1 MKDVIVIIAVTAV
14 IVFGFFIM
22 KRLDAFLEENRKAI
36 EKEQEEQCSPLEFLD
51 TENYESMISEIE
63 IFKEKHKKIAVVIL
77 DEEDRELT
85 ETLNNY
91 KSSTTVIVTNMMGD
105 DFKIN
110 LVGDNEIGSIGSYGD
125 AWGGS
130 INISGNGSLVIN
142 ADKSDDYGIAFF
154 AEGTNSVLSVADTC
168 NVTIYSGSKAV
179 VYTSDNLTN

>member
-22 KRLDAFLEENRKAI
+22 KRLDAFFEENRKAI

-91 KSSTTVIVTNMMGD
+91 KSC
-105 DFKIN
+105 FK
-110 LVGDNEIGSIGSYGD
+110 
-125 AWGGS
+125 
-130 INISGNGSLVIN
+130 
-142 ADKSDDYGIAFF
+142 
-154 AEGTNSVLSVADTC
+154 
-168 NVTIYSGSKAV
+168 
-179 VYTSDNLTN
+179 

>member
-1 MKDVIVIIAVTAV
+1 MKDGIVIIAVTAV

-36 EKEQEEQCSPLEFLD
+36 EKKQEEQCSPLEFLD

-91 KSSTTVIVTNMMGD
+91 KSC
-105 DFKIN
+105 FK
-110 LVGDNEIGSIGSYGD
+110 
-125 AWGGS
+125 
-130 INISGNGSLVIN
+130 
-142 ADKSDDYGIAFF
+142 
-154 AEGTNSVLSVADTC
+154 
-168 NVTIYSGSKAV
+168 
-179 VYTSDNLTN
+179 

>member
-36 EKEQEEQCSPLEFLD
+36 EKEQEEQCSQLEFFD

-63 IFKEKHKKIAVVIL
+63 IFKEKHKKIAVVIF

-91 KSSTTVIVTNMMGD
+91 KSC
-105 DFKIN
+105 FK
-110 LVGDNEIGSIGSYGD
+110 
-125 AWGGS
+125 
-130 INISGNGSLVIN
+130 
-142 ADKSDDYGIAFF
+142 
-154 AEGTNSVLSVADTC
+154 
-168 NVTIYSGSKAV
+168 
-179 VYTSDNLTN
+179 

>member
-1 MKDVIVIIAVTAV
+1 MKDVTVIIAVTAV

-36 EKEQEEQCSPLEFLD
+36 EKEQELQCSPLEFLD

-91 KSSTTVIVTNMMGD
+91 KSC
-105 DFKIN
+105 FK
-110 LVGDNEIGSIGSYGD
+110 
-125 AWGGS
+125 
-130 INISGNGSLVIN
+130 
-142 ADKSDDYGIAFF
+142 
-154 AEGTNSVLSVADTC
+154 
-168 NVTIYSGSKAV
+168 
-179 VYTSDNLTN
+179 

>member
-14 IVFGFFIM
+14 ILFGFFII

-36 EKEQEEQCSPLEFLD
+36 EKKQEEQCSPLEFLD

-91 KSSTTVIVTNMMGD
+91 KSC
-105 DFKIN
+105 FK
-110 LVGDNEIGSIGSYGD
+110 
-125 AWGGS
+125 
-130 INISGNGSLVIN
+130 
-142 ADKSDDYGIAFF
+142 
-154 AEGTNSVLSVADTC
+154 
-168 NVTIYSGSKAV
+168 
-179 VYTSDNLTN
+179 

>member
-36 EKEQEEQCSPLEFLD
+36 EKKQEEQCSPLEFLD
-51 TENYESMISEIE
+51 TENYESMIFEIE

-91 KSSTTVIVTNMMGD
+91 KSC
-105 DFKIN
+105 FK
-110 LVGDNEIGSIGSYGD
+110 
-125 AWGGS
+125 
-130 INISGNGSLVIN
+130 
-142 ADKSDDYGIAFF
+142 
-154 AEGTNSVLSVADTC
+154 
-168 NVTIYSGSKAV
+168 
-179 VYTSDNLTN
+179 

>member
-22 KRLDAFLEENRKAI
+22 KRLDALLEENRKAI
-36 EKEQEEQCSPLEFLD
+36 EKKQEEQCSPLEFLD

-91 KSSTTVIVTNMMGD
+91 KSC
-105 DFKIN
+105 FK
-110 LVGDNEIGSIGSYGD
+110 
-125 AWGGS
+125 
-130 INISGNGSLVIN
+130 
-142 ADKSDDYGIAFF
+142 
-154 AEGTNSVLSVADTC
+154 
-168 NVTIYSGSKAV
+168 
-179 VYTSDNLTN
+179 

>member
-1 MKDVIVIIAVTAV
+1 MGEVILVFAV
-14 IVFGFFIM
+14 IAIMIGGFFVM

-91 KSSTTVIVTNMMGD
+91 KSF
-105 DFKIN
+105 FK
-110 LVGDNEIGSIGSYGD
+110 
-125 AWGGS
+125 
-130 INISGNGSLVIN
+130 
-142 ADKSDDYGIAFF
+142 
-154 AEGTNSVLSVADTC
+154 
-168 NVTIYSGSKAV
+168 
-179 VYTSDNLTN
+179 

>member
-22 KRLDAFLEENRKAI
+22 KRLDAFLEENRKTI

-77 DEEDRELT
+77 NEEDRELT

-91 KSSTTVIVTNMMGD
+91 KSC
-105 DFKIN
+105 FK
-110 LVGDNEIGSIGSYGD
+110 
-125 AWGGS
+125 
-130 INISGNGSLVIN
+130 
-142 ADKSDDYGIAFF
+142 
-154 AEGTNSVLSVADTC
+154 
-168 NVTIYSGSKAV
+168 
-179 VYTSDNLTN
+179 